1 MRGKKRFYKRIEL
14 LAAIGIV
21 CLIHGMAI
29 TGALYYTDIYDKCYE
44 RDREMASESY
54 SIEELRA
61 EFYNFRMMIYSGDEV
76 YEALVSMKASKHTN
90 EIGRKLHGIYKTGRM
105 ILWIG
110 FLLCLLAFFILRRRK
125 RYKVLKKGV
134 AAAFVIPVIFILAML
149 IVRFSTMRNILE
161 CILFSRYEKVFY
173 DDPAFV
179 SILPRGIFLGYFL
192 IYLIVWLVASTVFLC
207 VYYTKKKHRRPYE
220 F

>member
-1 MRGKKRFYKRIEL
+1 MRGKKRFYKWIEL

-29 TGALYYTDIYDKCYE
+29 TGALYYTDIYDRCYE
-44 RDREMASESY
+44 WDKEMISESY
-54 SIEELRA
+54 SMEELEA
-61 EFYNFRMMIYSGDEV
+61 EFYNFRMMIYSGEDV
-76 YEALVSMKASKHTN
+76 SEALVSMKASGHTN

-110 FLLCLLAFFILRRRK
+110 LLLCILAFFILRRRK

-134 AAAFVIPVIFILAML
+134 TAAFVIPVIFTIAML
-149 IVRFSTMRNILE
+149 VVRFTAMRNVLE
-161 CILFSRYEKVFY
+161 CIWFSRYEKVFY

-192 IYLIVWLVASTVFLC
+192 NYLIVWLVASVVFLC